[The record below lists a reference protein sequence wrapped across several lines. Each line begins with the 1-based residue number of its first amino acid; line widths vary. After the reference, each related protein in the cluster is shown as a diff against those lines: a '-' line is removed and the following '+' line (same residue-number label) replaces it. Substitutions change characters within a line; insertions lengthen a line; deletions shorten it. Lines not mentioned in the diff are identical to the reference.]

1 MENRNAEYF
10 YEAAKNAY
18 NKKQKEKVLIYME
31 KLFDLFDKAAKHG
44 EFSAEFEM
52 LEDDDMILQ
61 IVTELKNLN
70 FIVYNFGDKLRI
82 EWAMH

>member
-18 NKKQKEKVLIYME
+18 NKRQKEKVLIYME
-31 KLFDLFDKAAKHG
+31 RLFDLFDKAAKQG
-44 EFSAEFEM
+44 EFSAEFEI
-52 LEDDDMILQ
+52 LEDDDIILQ

>member
-31 KLFDLFDKAAKHG
+31 KLFDLFDKAAKH
-44 EFSAEFEM
+44 
-52 LEDDDMILQ
+52 
-61 IVTELKNLN
+61 
-70 FIVYNFGDKLRI
+70 
-82 EWAMH
+82 

>member
-31 KLFDLFDKAAKHG
+31 KLFDLFDKAAKQG

-52 LEDDDMILQ
+52 LEDDDIILQ